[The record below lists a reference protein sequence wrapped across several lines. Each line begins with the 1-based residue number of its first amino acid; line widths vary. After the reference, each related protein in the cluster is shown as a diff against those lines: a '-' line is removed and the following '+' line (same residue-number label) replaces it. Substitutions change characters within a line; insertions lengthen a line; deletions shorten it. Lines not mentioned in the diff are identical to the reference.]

1 MNIWRK
7 LQIKLKNRWNDY
19 NIKKNI
25 LLLLFWL
32 SIIGWFI
39 GLKLS
44 AFISDITN
52 DLTGFKYMWILFLM
66 LPIPILSVVL
76 GKKYKKIGYHCKK
89 NIIGGVIMIL
99 LYIMSGWSTIFY
111 ISQKD
116 KLLDDYTYLTTLEEK
131 INFDFPDDGN
141 ILTNKLTTITT
152 STYQILAISDVT
164 FNNQEEIKELEE
176 SINNSEI
183 WTNSNSSYLQII
195 KPSFFITEYNPNTYY
210 SIYIE
215 DLNTFN
221 TVPNKT
227 GNYKTYYLSYNKEN
241 KKLDIYEYNLF
252 FNV

>member
-1 MNIWRK
+1 MI
-7 LQIKLKNRWNDY
+7 
-19 NIKKNI
+19 
-25 LLLLFWL
+25 
-32 SIIGWFI
+32 
-39 GLKLS
+39 
-44 AFISDITN
+44 
-52 DLTGFKYMWILFLM
+52 FLY
-66 LPIPILSVVL
+66 V
-76 GKKYKKIGYHCKK
+76 
-89 NIIGGVIMIL
+89 
-99 LYIMSGWSTIFY
+99 MSGWSTIFY

-176 SINNSEI
+176 SIKNSEI

-195 KPSFFITEYNPNTYY
+195 KPSFFITENNPNIYY